1 MIENFLIENFP
12 SVQLH
17 AISELT
23 GNESLILTTANQGAL
38 GVKGVVILDFAV
50 EKGHKLFQIPFL
62 VTTQ

>member
-1 MIENFLIENFP
+1 MISLMNENFLIENFP

-50 EKGHKLFQIPFL
+50 EKR
-62 VTTQ
+62 T